1 MQIANYAN
9 SRLTRNKKVKDQIVS
24 KLESDLQYVIIFKSL
39 NTSNNIYNIG
49 FCLNYVIPKFYHH
62 QDVISIR
69 HFIIIHFLYF
79 DCKITQSAQH
89 NLAYGTF
96 AFLFLLRKT

>member
-1 MQIANYAN
+1 MIVVCVHLKERQIEYYEFLWIFALFNMQIANYAN

-49 FCLNYVIPKFYHH
+49 
-62 QDVISIR
+62 
-69 HFIIIHFLYF
+69 
-79 DCKITQSAQH
+79 
-89 NLAYGTF
+89 
-96 AFLFLLRKT
+96 LLKCTEVL